1 MNTAGVSVKN
11 LKKQYSIG
19 TETIDALKNI
29 NLFIPEGS
37 FTTIVGK
44 SGCGKT
50 TLLRLLSELEK
61 PSGGKIEFV
70 FDSIGEGSKHK
81 QVGLVFQE
89 SRLMPWLTVKENM
102 AFPLF
107 KMKDKEETE
116 KIVEKYLTIMG
127 LEKFRNA
134 YPSQISGGMARRTAI
149 GRVLCHNPD
158 IILMDEPFAS
168 LDYFTRNS
176 LQEEMVKLFVS
187 QRKTIVFVTH
197 NVEEAIALGQRI
209 IVLNDGEIVLERPVS
224 LPYPRKFTDPIFQQ
238 IRAELLDAITNT
250 NNKPKIA

>member
-1 MNTAGVSVKN
+1 MNTAGVSVRN
-11 LKKQYSIG
+11 LKKQYRIG

-29 NLFIPEGS
+29 NLIIPEGS

-61 PSGGKIEFV
+61 PSDGQIEFI
-70 FDSIGEGSKHK
+70 FDSPGHNSKDK
-81 QVGLVFQE
+81 RVGIVFQE

-107 KMKDKEETE
+107 KIKNKEETDR
-116 KIVEKYLTIMG
+116 IVEKYLAIMG
-127 LEKFRNA
+127 LEKFKNA

-149 GRVLCHNPD
+149 GRVLCHDPD

-168 LDYFTRNS
+168 LDYFTRNN

-187 QRKTIVFVTH
+187 QKKTIVFVTH

-209 IVLNDGEIVLERPVS
+209 VVLNDGEVVLECPVS
-224 LPYPRKFTDPIFQQ
+224 LPYPRKCTDANFQQ
-238 IRAELLDAITNT
+238 IRAKILDAIMGA
-250 NNKPKIA
+250 KPKIA

>member
-1 MNTAGVSVKN
+1 MKTAGVKIRN
-11 LKKQYSIG
+11 LKKDYRIG
-19 TETIDALKNI
+19 NKTISALKNI
-29 NLFIPEGS
+29 NLLIPKGS

-61 PSGGKIEFV
+61 PSDGQIEFN
-70 FDSIGEGSKHK
+70 FDGIKAGGHK
-81 QVGLVFQE
+81 NRVGIVFQE

-107 KMKDKEETE
+107 KTKSKGEIDE
-116 KIVEKYLTIMG
+116 IVEKYLLIMG
-127 LEKFRNA
+127 LEKFKDA

-149 GRVLCHNPD
+149 GRVLCHDPD

-168 LDYFTRNS
+168 LDYFTRNN
-176 LQEEMVKLFVS
+176 LQEEMVRLFMS

-197 NVEEAIALGQRI
+197 NVEEAIALGERI
-209 IVLNDGEIVLERPVS
+209 IVLDDGEIVLQRPIPLS
-224 LPYPRKFTDPIFQQ
+224 YPRKCTDPKFQE
-238 IRAELLDAITNT
+238 IRAEILDAIINGRAR
-250 NNKPKIA
+250 IA